1 MYIPLSYI
9 LAYTYI
15 CCDYKR
21 SITACFSALQRC
33 PLLYININ
41 NFNYPIITESA
52 CYLAICMQSLLK
64 AVQFYSLKLF
74 KLSNTYFHLLLQ
86 D

>member
-1 MYIPLSYI
+1 M
-9 LAYTYI
+9 TV
-15 CCDYKR
+15 KR
-21 SITACFSALQRC
+21 SKTACFSALQRRC

-41 NFNYPIITESA
+41 NSNYPIITESA

-74 KLSNTYFHLLLQ
+74 KLSNT
-86 D
+86 